1 MTTARTEKMRPEQ
14 GVELSAAPRR
24 LPRSLASRTGRALL
38 RAALVSLV
46 AVAVGPVGIAMAEGP
61 SVTITS
67 PSPGS
72 VSNNQTPFFGGSTN
86 DYLDPVML
94 NIYAGTGTTF
104 KGVTPLQTLPSSAP
118 LGGTWSAGP
127 AQNLADG
134 VYTAQATQTELG
146 EEPGT
151 SEPVTFTVDTTSPRV
166 TITSPANGSSTSSG
180 SQEVSGSAGT
190 AIGDSSTVTIQ
201 LFPGS
206 TTELQ
211 APLEALTVPVSNGS
225 WSATFGGL
233 SPGTYTVRAEQSDG
247 VGNLG
252 MSAPVT
258 FTVSTPAAP
267 PAVPPPVASFKW
279 FPAAPK
285 TGENVSLVS
294 SSTDAASPI
303 TAFAWA
309 LTSSGAFQAGKPVLG
324 TSFSTPGGHVVR
336 LRVTDGNGRS
346 SVGTETIEVTPRPL
360 ILMQPFPIVRI
371 AGSKSSSG
379 VQLSLLTVQAPV
391 GTRVRVTCGG
401 RHCPSRSE
409 SRVAVSSRG
418 NRKGGPVLLTF
429 RRFERALGA
438 GVVLE
443 IRASKPEE
451 IGKYTSFAIRR
462 NKLPARVDA
471 CVGPTNPKPFPCPA
485 S

>member
-1 MTTARTEKMRPEQ
+1 M
-14 GVELSAAPRR
+14 
-24 LPRSLASRTGRALL
+24 

-46 AVAVGPVGIAMAEGP
+46 GVAVGPVGIAMAEGP
-61 SVTITS
+61 SITITS

-72 VSNNQTPFFGGSTN
+72 VSNNQTPFFRGSTN
-86 DYLDPVML
+86 DYLDLVML

-104 KGVTPLQTLPSSAP
+104 KGVTPLQTLPLSAP
-118 LGGTWSAGP
+118 VGATWSAGP

-134 VYTAQATQTELG
+134 VYTALATQTEPG

-151 SEPVTFTVDTTSPRV
+151 SEPVTFTVDTTPPQV

-180 SQEVSGSAGT
+180 SQVVSGTTGT
-190 AIGDSSTVTIQ
+190 ATDESSTVTLQ
-201 LFPGS
+201 LFSGA
-206 TTELQ
+206 TTEPQ

-233 SPGTYTVRAEQSDG
+233 SPDTYTVRAEQSDE

-258 FTVSTPAAP
+258 FTVSAPAAP
-267 PAVPPPVASFKW
+267 PAVPPPTASFKW

-309 LTSSGAFQAGKPVLG
+309 LTGNGAFQAGKPVLT
-324 TSFSTPGGHVVR
+324 TSFSSPGNHVVQ
-336 LRVTDGNGRS
+336 LRVTDGNGHS
-346 SVGTETIEVTPRPL
+346 SVATQTVYVSSSPL

-371 AGSKSSSG
+371 AGSETSSG
-379 VQLSLLTVQAPV
+379 VRLSLLTAQAPA
-391 GTRVRVTCGG
+391 GARVTVSCRG
-401 RHCPSRSE
+401 RGCPTKSE
-409 SRVAVSSRG
+409 SRVAVSSKRNAG
-418 NRKGGPVLLTF
+418 AVVVEF
-429 RRFERALGA
+429 RRFERSLAA
-438 GVVLE
+438 GVILDVR
-443 IRASKPEE
+443 ISKAGE
-451 IGKYTSFAIRR
+451 IGKFTRFVVRHG
-462 NKLPARVDA
+462 KLPERVDMCLQA
-471 CVGPTNPKPFPCPA
+471 SGVNPLVCP
-485 S
+485 SS